1 MYSVSLHRSI
11 DNLVIPIL
19 INCTVTYQEM
29 SIRGKLKDELKQ
41 KEPGN
46 RAFYQH
52 QSFAETAVN
61 GLEQR
66 TLLDIDSEPWNTR
79 HTSIICTLG
88 PASQSIEMLSKMIKA
103 GLNIAR
109 LNFSHGS
116 YEYHQQSIDNV
127 RAAEKATGGPD
138 TFRPIAIALDTKGPE
153 IRTGVLA
160 DGVNSELVLEN
171 GMIVRMTTDE
181 AFADKCTKDNLYID
195 YKNIVHV
202 IKAGNRIFIDDGL
215 LSLMVKEVGQDFLV
229 CEVENGGCLG
239 SRKGV
244 NLPGVP
250 IDLPAVSKKD
260 EQDLAFAVKNDLD
273 MVFASFIRDAEGIRV
288 IRNLLG
294 DRGQHIKIIAK
305 IENHQGIQNFDAILE
320 EADGIMV
327 ARGDMGIEIP
337 PQKVFVAQKMM
348 IAKCNQ
354 AGKPVI
360 CATQMLES
368 MTKNPRPTRAEV
380 SDVANAVLDNADCIM
395 LSGET
400 AKGKYPVQ
408 CIQLMH
414 DIAREAEACL
424 FHRELFEN
432 LRYFTKPPLDQMQ
445 STAIA
450 AVEAAF
456 RSYASLIVVL
466 THSGRSAHL
475 IAQYRPRAVIMTVTR
490 SLKTA
495 RQIHLFRGCCPVYVQ
510 GPPKYTSQAK
520 FDFRQTGSQAR
531 FDIRE
536 SGSQPRF
543 DLRESGSQPHF
554 DIRESGSTAKFD
566 IKIDDSDVTGAE
578 GEFKQHNISSA
589 QALAMSDWLLDV
601 DARVM
606 DAIRLAKERGFVASG
621 DAVIVVTGWRPG
633 YGTTNTLR
641 VIYAD

>member
-1 MYSVSLHRSI
+1 MNGHSTKGHSTSASSKSVHSHPHDWHRAI
-11 DNLVIPIL
+11 KMN
-19 INCTVTYQEM
+19 
-29 SIRGKLKDELKQ
+29 IRGKLKDELKQ
-41 KEPGN
+41 KDPNN
-46 RAFYQH
+46 RVFYQH

-61 GLEQR
+61 ALEQR

-88 PASQSIEMLSKMIKA
+88 PSSQSVEMLTKMIDA
-103 GLNIAR
+103 GMNIAR

-116 YEYHQQSIDNV
+116 YEYHQKSIDNV
-127 RAAEKATGGPD
+127 RAAEKLTGGPGK
-138 TFRPIAIALDTKGPE
+138 FRPMAIALDTKGPE

-160 DGVNSELVLEN
+160 DGVNSELDLQN
-171 GMIVRMTTDE
+171 GMIVRLTTDE
-181 AFADKCTKDNLYID
+181 NFADKCSKDNLFVD
-195 YKNIVHV
+195 YKNIVQV
-202 IKAGNRIFIDDGL
+202 IKSGNRIFIDDGL
-215 LSLMVKEVGQDFLV
+215 ISLLVKEVGNNFLL
-229 CEVENGGCLG
+229 CEVENGGLLG

-250 IDLPAVSKKD
+250 IDLPAVSAKD
-260 EQDLAFAVKNDLD
+260 EQDLGFAVKNDLD

-288 IRNLLG
+288 IRNILG
-294 DRGQHIKIIAK
+294 EQGKSMKIIAK

-400 AKGKYPVQ
+400 AKGKYPIQ

-414 DIAREAEACL
+414 EIAREAEACL

-475 IAQYRPRAVIMTVTR
+475 IAQYRPRSVIMAVTR

-495 RQIHLFRGCCPVYVQ
+495 RQIHLYRGCCPVYVVTPRKNNPQANLPVQ
-510 GPPKYTSQAK
+510 G
-520 FDFRQTGSQAR
+520 
-531 FDIRE
+531 
-536 SGSQPRF
+536 
-543 DLRESGSQPHF
+543 
-554 DIRESGSTAKFD
+554 
-566 IKIDDSDVTGAE
+566 
-578 GEFKQHNISSA
+578 
-589 QALAMSDWLLDV
+589 
-601 DARVM
+601 
-606 DAIRLAKERGFVASG
+606 ER
-621 DAVIVVTGWRPG
+621 
-633 YGTTNTLR
+633 
-641 VIYAD
+641 

>member
-1 MYSVSLHRSI
+1 M
-11 DNLVIPIL
+11 D
-19 INCTVTYQEM
+19 
-29 SIRGKLKDELKQ
+29 IRGKLKDELKQ
-41 KEPGN
+41 KDSKS
-46 RAFYQH
+46 RIYYQH
-52 QSFAETAVN
+52 QNFAETAVN
-61 GLEQR
+61 ALEQR
-66 TLLDIDSEPWNTR
+66 TLLDVDSEPWNTR

-88 PASQSIEMLSKMIKA
+88 PASQSVEMLTKMLEA

-116 YEYHQQSIDNV
+116 YEYHQTSINNV
-127 RAAEKATGGPD
+127 REVEALTEKKGRLRT
-138 TFRPIAIALDTKGPE
+138 IAIALDTKGPE
-153 IRTGVLA
+153 IRTGVFA
-160 DGVNSELVLEN
+160 DGVNSELDLQN
-171 GMIVRMTTDE
+171 GDTVRLTVDE
-181 AFADKCTKDNLYID
+181 AYANKSTKENLYID

-202 IKAGNRIFIDDGL
+202 VKEGNRVYIDDGL
-215 LSLMVKEVGQDFLV
+215 VSLLIKNVGKDFLE
-229 CEVENGGCLG
+229 CEVENGGLLG

-250 IDLPAVSKKD
+250 IDLPAVSEKD
-260 EQDLAFAVKNDLD
+260 KQDLAFAVQNDLD
-273 MVFASFIRDAEGIRV
+273 MIFASFIRDADGIRE
-288 IRNLLG
+288 IRKLLG
-294 DRGQHIKIIAK
+294 EKGKKIKIIAK
-305 IENHQGIQNFDAILE
+305 IENHQGIHNFDSILE

-414 DIAREAEACL
+414 EIAREAEACL

-456 RSYASLIVVL
+456 RSFASIIVVL
-466 THSGRSAHL
+466 THAGRSAQL
-475 IAQYRPRAVIMTVTR
+475 IAQYRPRAVIMAVTR
-490 SLKTA
+490 SIHTA
-495 RQIHLFRGCCPVYVQ
+495 RHLHLHRACCPVY
-510 GPPKYTSQAK
+510 
-520 FDFRQTGSQAR
+520 
-531 FDIRE
+531 IE
-536 SGSQPRF
+536 SPRRRNLNK
-543 DLRESGSQPHF
+543 DASGK
-554 DIRESGSTAKFD
+554 EANT
-566 IKIDDSDVTGAE
+566 DDSDGLE
-578 GEFKQHNISSA
+578 DQGDFKQHTISKT
-589 QALAMSDWLLDV
+589 QALVMSDWLLDV
-601 DARVM
+601 DSRVM
-606 DAIRLAKERGFVASG
+606 EAIKVAKERGFCSAG